1 MRQLADYAYICSG
14 FSIMTSSMDYRLYLI
29 TLSSLTLATQVRAQD
44 IERKKQIVTDEKPAT
59 DMKQLQ
65 KADSLKRDFE
75 EWLRNEPL
83 QPEHNDS
90 ITIHPQMPSSL
101 IENPLKPMPSQQKV
115 SIPIITPALLTDMR
129 LAYNSHWLE
138 EQRKAQQGGAMT
150 IGVTINPLTIVSY
163 VLHKILPHRKTR
175 KQRERERLKQILDN
189 Y

>member
-1 MRQLADYAYICSG
+1 
-14 FSIMTSSMDYRLYLI
+14 MDYRLYLI

-44 IERKKQIVTDEKPAT
+44 VERKKQIVTDEKPAT

-83 QPEHNDS
+83 QLEHNDS
-90 ITIHPQMPSSL
+90 ITIHPQMPSRL

-115 SIPIITPALLTDMR
+115 SIPIITPALRTDMR

-138 EQRKAQQGGAMT
+138 EQRKAQQGGAMM

>member
-1 MRQLADYAYICSG
+1 
-14 FSIMTSSMDYRLYLI
+14 MTDNMDCRLYII
-29 TLSSLTLATQVRAQD
+29 TISLLTLATSVRAQD
-44 IERKKQIVTDEKPAT
+44 VERKKQIVTDDKPDA
-59 DMKQLQ
+59 DVKQMQ

-90 ITIHPQMPSSL
+90 ITIHPQMPSRL
-101 IENPLKPMPSQQKV
+101 IASPMELSSSQPKV

>member
-1 MRQLADYAYICSG
+1 
-14 FSIMTSSMDYRLYLI
+14 MDYRLYLI

-44 IERKKQIVTDEKPAT
+44 VERKKQIVTDEKPAT

-83 QPEHNDS
+83 QPAHHDSMSIRPQLPSTLVEH
-90 ITIHPQMPSSL
+90 PSKL
-101 IENPLKPMPSQQKV
+101 IPERPKV
-115 SIPIITPALLTDMR
+115 SIPIITPALRTDMR

-138 EQRKAQQGGAMT
+138 EQRKAQQGGAMM
-150 IGVTINPLTIVSY
+150 IGVTFNPLTVVGY
-163 VLHKILPHRKTR
+163 VLHKLFPKHKSK
-175 KQRERERLKQILDN
+175 KQRERERLKQIVEN

>member
-1 MRQLADYAYICSG
+1 MRQLADYAYICSV

-29 TLSSLTLATQVRAQD
+29 TLSSLTLATSVRAQD
-44 IERKKQIVTDEKPAT
+44 VERKKQIVTDDKPDA
-59 DMKQLQ
+59 DVKQMQ
-65 KADSLKRDFE
+65 KADSLKKDFE

-83 QPEHNDS
+83 QPEYHDS
-90 ITIHPQMPSSL
+90 ITIRPLPPSKL
-101 IENPLKPMPSQQKV
+101 IASPMELTSSQPKV